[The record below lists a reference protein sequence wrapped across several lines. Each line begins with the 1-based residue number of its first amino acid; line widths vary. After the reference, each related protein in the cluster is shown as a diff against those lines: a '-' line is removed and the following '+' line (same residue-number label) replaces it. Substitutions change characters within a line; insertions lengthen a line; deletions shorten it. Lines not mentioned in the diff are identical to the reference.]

1 METVLPLARLEEMQA
16 YMDPRVLRHIHEG
29 QSEAFEGFEGFD
41 LIAFDWYDVRSDRT
55 EDARFL
61 LYLDQERLLCF
72 CGEERGLTRAREIF
86 AALEEEPLS
95 REQLLHRFFVRLLM
109 GDMDHLDAL
118 EGEIAD
124 GEDAVLARP
133 DASSLAQI
141 AAWRRELLRLRRYYE
156 QLDSIF
162 RELADNENSLLG
174 SETARRFSNLGNRTE
189 RYLNTVQDLRES
201 VAHLREAYQ
210 SQLSIRQNDLM
221 KVFTVVTAVFLPLTL
236 LTGWYG
242 MNFAAMPELRWRYGY
257 PAVIGLSAVIVG
269 ALLWWF
275 KRKKWL

>member
-1 METVLPLARLEEMQA
+1 METVLPLSRLGEMRDV
-16 YMDPRVLRHIHEG
+16 MDRRVLRHIHEG

-55 EDARFL
+55 ETGRFL
-61 LYLDQERLLCF
+61 LYLDRQRLLCF
-72 CGEERGLTRAREIF
+72 CEEERALTRAKSIF
-86 AALEEEPLS
+86 GALEEETLTQ
-95 REQLLHRFFVRLLM
+95 EQLLHRFFVRLLQ

-124 GEDAVLARP
+124 GEDAVLAQP
-133 DASSLAQI
+133 DAACLEKISL
-141 AAWRRELLRLRRYYE
+141 WRRELLRLRRYYE

-162 RELADNENSLLG
+162 RELADNENGLLG
-174 SETARRFSNLGNRTE
+174 PETARRFSNLGNRTE
-189 RYLNTVQDLRES
+189 RYLNTVQNLRES
-201 VAHLREAYQ
+201 VSHLREAYQ

-257 PAVIGLSAVIVG
+257 PAVILLGAVIVG
-269 ALLWWF
+269 GLLYWF

>member
-1 METVLPLARLEEMQA
+1 METVLPLSRLGEMQDV
-16 YMDPRVLRHIHEG
+16 MDGRVLRHIHEG

-55 EDARFL
+55 ETGRFL
-61 LYLDQERLLCF
+61 LYLDRQRLLCF
-72 CGEERGLTRAREIF
+72 CQGDRALTRAKSIF
-86 AALEEEPLS
+86 DALEEETLTQ
-95 REQLLHRFFVRLLM
+95 EQLLHRFFVRLLQ
-109 GDMDHLDAL
+109 GDMDHLDTL

-124 GEDAVLARP
+124 GEDAVLAQP
-133 DASSLAQI
+133 DAACLEKISL
-141 AAWRRELLRLRRYYE
+141 WRRELLRLRRYYE

-162 RELADNENSLLG
+162 RELADNENGLLG
-174 SETARRFSNLGNRTE
+174 PETARRFSNLGNRTE

-257 PAVIGLSAVIVG
+257 PAVILLGAVIVG
-269 ALLWWF
+269 GLLYWF

>member
-242 MNFAAMPELRWRYGY
+242 MNFAAMPELQWRYGY

>member
-1 METVLPLARLEEMQA
+1 METVLPLSRLGEMRDV
-16 YMDPRVLRHIHEG
+16 MDRRVLRHIHEG

-55 EDARFL
+55 ETGRFL
-61 LYLDQERLLCF
+61 LYLDRQRLLCF
-72 CGEERGLTRAREIF
+72 CEEERALTRAKSIF
-86 AALEEEPLS
+86 DALEEETLTQ
-95 REQLLHRFFVRLLM
+95 EQLLHRFFVRLLQ

-124 GEDAVLARP
+124 GEDAVLAQP
-133 DASSLAQI
+133 DAACLEKISL
-141 AAWRRELLRLRRYYE
+141 WRRELLRLRRYYE

-162 RELADNENSLLG
+162 RELADNENGLLG
-174 SETARRFSNLGNRTE
+174 PETARRFSNLNNRTE

-257 PAVIGLSAVIVG
+257 PAVILLGAVIVG
-269 ALLWWF
+269 GLLYWF

>member
-1 METVLPLARLEEMQA
+1 METVLPLSRLGEMRDV
-16 YMDPRVLRHIHEG
+16 MDRRVLRHIHEG

-55 EDARFL
+55 ETGRFL
-61 LYLDQERLLCF
+61 LYLDRQRLLCF
-72 CGEERGLTRAREIF
+72 CQGDRALTRAKSIF
-86 AALEEEPLS
+86 DALEEETLTQ
-95 REQLLHRFFVRLLM
+95 EQLLHRFFVRLLQ

-124 GEDAVLARP
+124 GEDAVLVQP
-133 DASSLAQI
+133 DAACLEKISL
-141 AAWRRELLRLRRYYE
+141 WRRELLRLRRYYE

-162 RELADNENSLLG
+162 RELADNENGLLG
-174 SETARRFSNLGNRTE
+174 PETARRFSNLGNRTE
-189 RYLNTVQDLRES
+189 RYLNTVQNLRES
-201 VAHLREAYQ
+201 VSHLREAYQ

-257 PAVIGLSAVIVG
+257 PAVILLGAVIVG
-269 ALLWWF
+269 GLLYWF

>member
-133 DASSLAQI
+133 DGDCLAQI

-162 RELADNENSLLG
+162 RELADNENSLL
-174 SETARRFSNLGNRTE
+174 SQETARRFSNLGNRTE

>member
-1 METVLPLARLEEMQA
+1 METVLPLSRLGEMRDV
-16 YMDPRVLRHIHEG
+16 MDRRVLRHIHEG

-55 EDARFL
+55 ETGRFL
-61 LYLDQERLLCF
+61 LYLDRQRLLCF
-72 CGEERGLTRAREIF
+72 CEEERALSRARSIF
-86 AALEEEPLS
+86 HALEEETLTQ
-95 REQLLHRFFVRLLM
+95 EQLLHRFFVRLLQ

-124 GEDAVLARP
+124 GEDAVLAQP
-133 DASSLAQI
+133 DAACLEKISL
-141 AAWRRELLRLRRYYE
+141 WRRELLRLRRYYE

-162 RELADNENSLLG
+162 RELADNENGLLG
-174 SETARRFSNLGNRTE
+174 PETARRFSNLGNRTE
-189 RYLNTVQDLRES
+189 RYLNTVQNLRES
-201 VAHLREAYQ
+201 VSHLREAYQ

-257 PAVIGLSAVIVG
+257 PAVILLGAVIVG
-269 ALLWWF
+269 GLLYWF

>member
-1 METVLPLARLEEMQA
+1 METVLPLSRLGEMRDV
-16 YMDPRVLRHIHEG
+16 MDRRVLRHIHEG

-41 LIAFDWYDVRSDRT
+41 LIAFDWYDIRSDRT
-55 EDARFL
+55 ETGRFL
-61 LYLDQERLLCF
+61 LYLDRQRLLCF
-72 CGEERGLTRAREIF
+72 CEEERALTRAKSIF
-86 AALEEEPLS
+86 DALEEETLTQ
-95 REQLLHRFFVRLLM
+95 EQLLHRFFVRLLQ

-124 GEDAVLARP
+124 GEDAVLAQP
-133 DASSLAQI
+133 DAACLEKISL
-141 AAWRRELLRLRRYYE
+141 WRRELLRLRRYYE

-162 RELADNENSLLG
+162 RELADNENGLLG
-174 SETARRFSNLGNRTE
+174 PETARRFSNLGNRTE
-189 RYLNTVQDLRES
+189 RYLNTVQNLRES
-201 VAHLREAYQ
+201 VSHLREAYQ

-257 PAVIGLSAVIVG
+257 PAVILLGAVIVG
-269 ALLWWF
+269 GLLYWF

>member
-1 METVLPLARLEEMQA
+1 METVLPLSRLGEMRDV
-16 YMDPRVLRHIHEG
+16 MDRRVLRHIHEG

-55 EDARFL
+55 ETGRFL
-61 LYLDQERLLCF
+61 LYLDRQRLLCF
-72 CGEERGLTRAREIF
+72 CQGDRALTRAKSIF
-86 AALEEEPLS
+86 DALEEETLTQ
-95 REQLLHRFFVRLLM
+95 EQLLHRFFVRLLQ

-124 GEDAVLARP
+124 GEDAVLAQP
-133 DASSLAQI
+133 DAACLEKISL
-141 AAWRRELLRLRRYYE
+141 WRRELLRLRRYYE

-162 RELADNENSLLG
+162 RELADNENGLLG
-174 SETARRFSNLGNRTE
+174 PETARRFSNLNNRTE

-257 PAVIGLSAVIVG
+257 PAVILLGAVIVG
-269 ALLWWF
+269 GLLYWF

>member
-1 METVLPLARLEEMQA
+1 METVLPLSRLGEMRDV
-16 YMDPRVLRHIHEG
+16 MDRRVLRHIHEG

-55 EDARFL
+55 ETGRFL
-61 LYLDQERLLCF
+61 LYLDRQRLLCF
-72 CGEERGLTRAREIF
+72 CQGDWALTRAQGIF
-86 AALEEEPLS
+86 DALEEEALTQ
-95 REQLLHRFFVRLLM
+95 EQLLHRFFVRLLQ

-124 GEDAVLARP
+124 GEDAVLAQP
-133 DASSLAQI
+133 DAACLEKISL
-141 AAWRRELLRLRRYYE
+141 WRRELLRLRRYYE

-162 RELADNENSLLG
+162 RELADNENGLLG
-174 SETARRFSNLGNRTE
+174 PETARRFSNLGNRTE
-189 RYLNTVQDLRES
+189 RYLNTVQNLRES
-201 VAHLREAYQ
+201 VSHLREAYQ

-257 PAVIGLSAVIVG
+257 PAVILLGAVIVG
-269 ALLWWF
+269 GLLYWF

>member
-1 METVLPLARLEEMQA
+1 METVLPLSRLGEMRDV
-16 YMDPRVLRHIHEG
+16 MDRRVLRHIHEG

-55 EDARFL
+55 ETGRFL
-61 LYLDQERLLCF
+61 LYLDRQRLLCF
-72 CGEERGLTRAREIF
+72 CQGDRALTRAQSIF
-86 AALEEEPLS
+86 DALEEETLTQ
-95 REQLLHRFFVRLLM
+95 EQLLHRFFVRLLQ

-124 GEDAVLARP
+124 GEDAVLAQP
-133 DASSLAQI
+133 DAACLEKISL
-141 AAWRRELLRLRRYYE
+141 WRRELLRLRRYYE

-162 RELADNENSLLG
+162 RELADNENGLLG
-174 SETARRFSNLGNRTE
+174 PETARRFSNLGNRTE
-189 RYLNTVQDLRES
+189 RYLNTVQNLRES
-201 VAHLREAYQ
+201 VSHLREAYQ

-257 PAVIGLSAVIVG
+257 PAVILLGAVIVG
-269 ALLWWF
+269 GLLYWF

>member
-1 METVLPLARLEEMQA
+1 METVLPLSRLGEMRDV
-16 YMDPRVLRHIHEG
+16 MDRRVLRHIHEG

-55 EDARFL
+55 ETGRFL
-61 LYLDQERLLCF
+61 LYLDRQRLLCF
-72 CGEERGLTRAREIF
+72 CEEERALTRAKSIF
-86 AALEEEPLS
+86 DALEEETLTQ
-95 REQLLHRFFVRLLM
+95 EQLLHRFFVRLLQ

-124 GEDAVLARP
+124 GEDAVLAQP
-133 DASSLAQI
+133 DAACLEKISL
-141 AAWRRELLRLRRYYE
+141 WRRELLRLRRYYE

-162 RELADNENSLLG
+162 RELADNENGLLG
-174 SETARRFSNLGNRTE
+174 PETARRFSNLNNRTE

-201 VAHLREAYQ
+201 VSHLREAYQ

-257 PAVIGLSAVIVG
+257 PAVILLGAVIVG
-269 ALLWWF
+269 GLLYWF

>member
-1 METVLPLARLEEMQA
+1 METVLPLSRLGEMRDV
-16 YMDPRVLRHIHEG
+16 MDRRVLRHIHEG

-41 LIAFDWYDVRSDRT
+41 LIAFDWYDIRSDRT
-55 EDARFL
+55 ETGRFL
-61 LYLDQERLLCF
+61 LYLDRQRLLCF
-72 CGEERGLTRAREIF
+72 CEEERALSRARSIF
-86 AALEEEPLS
+86 HALEEETLTQ
-95 REQLLHRFFVRLLM
+95 EQLLHRFFVRLLQ

-124 GEDAVLARP
+124 GEDAVLAQP
-133 DASSLAQI
+133 DTACLEKISL
-141 AAWRRELLRLRRYYE
+141 WRRELLRLRRYYE

-162 RELADNENSLLG
+162 RELADNENGLLG
-174 SETARRFSNLGNRTE
+174 PETARRFSNLGNRTE
-189 RYLNTVQDLRES
+189 RYLNTVQNLRES
-201 VAHLREAYQ
+201 VSHLREAYQ

-257 PAVIGLSAVIVG
+257 PAVILLGAVIVG
-269 ALLWWF
+269 GLLYWF

>member
-1 METVLPLARLEEMQA
+1 METVLPLSRLGEMRDV
-16 YMDPRVLRHIHEG
+16 MDRRVLRHIHEG

-41 LIAFDWYDVRSDRT
+41 LIAFDWYDIRSDRT
-55 EDARFL
+55 ETGRFL
-61 LYLDQERLLCF
+61 LYLDRQRLLCF
-72 CGEERGLTRAREIF
+72 CEEERALSRARSIF
-86 AALEEEPLS
+86 HALEEETLTQ
-95 REQLLHRFFVRLLM
+95 EQLLHRFFVRLLQ

-124 GEDAVLARP
+124 GEDAVLAQP
-133 DASSLAQI
+133 DAACLEKISL
-141 AAWRRELLRLRRYYE
+141 WRRELLRLRRYYE

-162 RELADNENSLLG
+162 RELADNENGLLG
-174 SETARRFSNLGNRTE
+174 PETARRFSNLGNRTE
-189 RYLNTVQDLRES
+189 RYLNTVQNLRES
-201 VAHLREAYQ
+201 VSHLREAYQ

-257 PAVIGLSAVIVG
+257 PAVILLGAVIVG
-269 ALLWWF
+269 GLLYWF

>member
-1 METVLPLARLEEMQA
+1 METVLPLSRLGEMRDV
-16 YMDPRVLRHIHEG
+16 MDRRVLRHIHEG

-55 EDARFL
+55 ETGRFL
-61 LYLDQERLLCF
+61 LYLDRQRLLCF
-72 CGEERGLTRAREIF
+72 CQGDRALTRAKSIF
-86 AALEEEPLS
+86 DALEEETLTQ
-95 REQLLHRFFVRLLM
+95 EQLLHRFFVRLLQ
-109 GDMDHLDAL
+109 GDMDHLDTL

-124 GEDAVLARP
+124 GEDAVLAQP
-133 DASSLAQI
+133 DAACLEKISL
-141 AAWRRELLRLRRYYE
+141 WRRELLRLRRYYE

-162 RELADNENSLLG
+162 RELADNENGLLG
-174 SETARRFSNLGNRTE
+174 PETARRFSNLGNRTE

-257 PAVIGLSAVIVG
+257 PAVILLGAVIVG
-269 ALLWWF
+269 GLLYWF

>member
-1 METVLPLARLEEMQA
+1 
-16 YMDPRVLRHIHEG
+16 
-29 QSEAFEGFEGFD
+29 
-41 LIAFDWYDVRSDRT
+41 
-55 EDARFL
+55 
-61 LYLDQERLLCF
+61 
-72 CGEERGLTRAREIF
+72 
-86 AALEEEPLS
+86 
-95 REQLLHRFFVRLLM
+95 M

-124 GEDAVLARP
+124 GEDDVLTRP
-133 DASSLAQI
+133 DGACLERIS
-141 AAWRRELLRLRRYYE
+141 AWRRELLRLRRYYE

-162 RELADNENSLLG
+162 RELAENENGLLQR
-174 SETARRFSNLGNRTE
+174 EQARRFANLGNRTE
-189 RYLNTVQDLRES
+189 RYLNSVQALRES

-242 MNFAAMPELRWRYGY
+242 MNFTSMPELRWRYGY
-257 PAVIGLSAVIVG
+257 PAVIVLGVTIVG
-269 ALLWWF
+269 VLLWWF

>member
-1 METVLPLARLEEMQA
+1 METVLPLSRLGEMQDV
-16 YMDPRVLRHIHEG
+16 MDRRVLRHIHEG

-55 EDARFL
+55 ETGRFL
-61 LYLDQERLLCF
+61 LYLDRQRLLCF
-72 CGEERGLTRAREIF
+72 CEEERALTRAKSIF
-86 AALEEEPLS
+86 DALEEETLTQ
-95 REQLLHRFFVRLLM
+95 EQLLHRFFVRLLQ

-124 GEDAVLARP
+124 GEDAVLAQP
-133 DASSLAQI
+133 DAACLEKISL
-141 AAWRRELLRLRRYYE
+141 WRRELLRLRRYYE

-162 RELADNENSLLG
+162 RELADNENGLLG
-174 SETARRFSNLGNRTE
+174 PETARRFSNLGNRTE
-189 RYLNTVQDLRES
+189 RYLNTVQNLRES
-201 VAHLREAYQ
+201 VSHLREAYQ

-257 PAVIGLSAVIVG
+257 PAVILLGAVIVG
-269 ALLWWF
+269 GLLYWF